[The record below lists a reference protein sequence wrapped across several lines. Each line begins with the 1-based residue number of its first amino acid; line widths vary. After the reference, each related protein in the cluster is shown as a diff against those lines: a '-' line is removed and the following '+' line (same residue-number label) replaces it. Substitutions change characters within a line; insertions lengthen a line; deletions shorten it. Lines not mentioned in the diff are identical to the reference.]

1 MKASSYPFE
10 AHRSLK
16 ALLTLS
22 VGNGRGGSR
31 CCVFAIFKSRPAVL
45 ERQIVEKFYFAIECS
60 HPVYSFR
67 LIPDK
72 R

>member
-16 ALLTLS
+16 ALFALS

-31 CCVFAIFKSRPAVL
+31 GCVFAIFKSRPGVL
-45 ERQIVEKFYFAIECS
+45 ERQIVEIFISLSNALILFKFI
-60 HPVYSFR
+60 V
-67 LIPDK
+67 LD
-72 R
+72 